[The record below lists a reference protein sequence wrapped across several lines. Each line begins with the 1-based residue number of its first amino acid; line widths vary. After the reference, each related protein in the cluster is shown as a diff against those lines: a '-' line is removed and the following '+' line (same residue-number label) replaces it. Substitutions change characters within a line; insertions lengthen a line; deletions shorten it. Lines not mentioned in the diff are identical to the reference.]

1 MNFLRIDPNALAH
14 NFNQIK
20 TKLSASTRVIAVVKA
35 NAYGHGAV
43 EVARQL
49 VALGAD
55 YLAVA
60 YAQEGQVLRQAG
72 ITLPIMVFY
81 PQPDSFQRIIDQK
94 LEPVLYSKYVWKQFT
109 ALLTSGQKPYPV
121 HIKYNTGLNRIGF
134 APEETEWVIEAGQTS
149 PVRLISVY
157 SHLGESEGLRPHK
170 GSNRQISSFLSIK
183 QQHEKDT
190 HHQPWFHLLNSSG
203 IFNYPELHLDAVR
216 CGIGLYGFANHPK
229 WDRELRPIARL
240 ESQIVQ
246 IHTLQKGEK
255 VGYNQGWTAPH
266 ACRIATLPL
275 GHADGIGRHFG
286 GQKAVVYLGKHK
298 VPILGNICMDMLMID
313 ISAIPCQLGDRVE
326 FFGVEQT
333 AADFAAAGQTISYEL
348 LTGLGP
354 RILRIWEAL

>member
-20 TKLSASTRVIAVVKA
+20 TKLPASTLVIAVIKA

-94 LEPVLYSKYVWKQFT
+94 LEPVLYNKDVWKQFN

-134 APEETEWVIEAGQTS
+134 APEETEWVIEAAQTS

-157 SHLGESEGLRPHK
+157 SHLG
-170 GSNRQISSFLSIK
+170 
-183 QQHEKDT
+183 
-190 HHQPWFHLLNSSG
+190 
-203 IFNYPELHLDAVR
+203 
-216 CGIGLYGFANHPK
+216 
-229 WDRELRPIARL
+229 
-240 ESQIVQ
+240 
-246 IHTLQKGEK
+246 
-255 VGYNQGWTAPH
+255 
-266 ACRIATLPL
+266 
-275 GHADGIGRHFG
+275 
-286 GQKAVVYLGKHK
+286 
-298 VPILGNICMDMLMID
+298 
-313 ISAIPCQLGDRVE
+313 
-326 FFGVEQT
+326 
-333 AADFAAAGQTISYEL
+333 
-348 LTGLGP
+348 
-354 RILRIWEAL
+354 